1 MVWTYSFIIFGLV
14 TEFIID
20 KHIFSK
26 KGQEK
31 DKVITDKNENQNLF
45 ADLKIDEQKV
55 EYPTEKPQNLLKK
68 NTDKIKQSQN
78 DDVYIYY
85 KF

>member
-1 MVWTYSFIIFGLV
+1 MK

-20 KHIFSK
+20 KHIFSE
-26 KGQEK
+26 KGQEE
-31 DKVITDKNENQNLF
+31 DKAITDKNQNQELVSEI
-45 ADLKIDEQKV
+45 KIDEKKF
-55 EYPTEKPQNLLKK
+55 EYPMERPQNLLKT

-78 DDVYIYY
+78 DDVFIYN

>member
-1 MVWTYSFIIFGLV
+1 MINISSLKR
-14 TEFIID
+14 D
-20 KHIFSK
+20 K
-26 KGQEK
+26 E
-31 DKVITDKNENQNLF
+31 DKAITDKNENQNLF